1 MSSINYKQSTINYK
15 QSARPEGT
23 LSSERTI
30 NIPQADDNFWRDS
43 IPAEMRR
50 SYIAYGEKY
59 LGKPWTALPYSAFAQ
74 FRTTGNRVNYEGLN
88 FEKRRHLAALVM
100 AEIMED
106 KGRFMADIIDGMGSF
121 CEETWWGIPAHYGPS
136 TPLTE
141 DQTVDLF
148 NAETA
153 NLVAWTRYMLQ
164 AEFDK
169 FSPHLCQRIDREIE
183 RRILQPAVEKDYWWK
198 KAGMNWNPWICSNW
212 LACVLICE
220 KDEAR
225 KAEAIA
231 QIRKA
236 TQIFIDAY
244 PEDGGCDEGAGY
256 WDRAAASMFEV
267 LRLFRV
273 DSLRLTVYSLQFTDD
288 YTGEPDGLA
297 NKSTVNRKPSTV
309 NKIKNMAAYAYK
321 TYIGH
326 DYCISFADAHENK
339 AIQQVNI
346 VYPFGLWLGDQ
357 TMREFGAYL
366 GRQKHVLENPAALY
380 DKSGNFPTLS
390 RELFFLRHIRDFI
403 AENPRE
409 PALRD
414 VWLGNL
420 QIMTAR
426 RGHLYVAMKGG
437 HNNESH
443 NHNDVGSFIVYADNE
458 PLFIDPGV
466 GEYTSKTFSDE
477 RYTIW
482 TMQSG
487 YHNLPQ
493 INGTDQR
500 DGREYAA
507 KVVSHKDGSLTLDI
521 AGAYPEEAAVKSWKR
536 TVTADDDAI
545 TVTEDYHLSHYREP
559 VRLMLITTV
568 ADALSHISYDSS
580 QLSATV
586 EDISDKLDPLL
597 QGMWGKQMYRIV
609 LTAKSKKTKN
619 QLKYTIR

>member
-1 MSSINYKQSTINYK
+1 MKLGLIISVSVCLCVQTI
-15 QSARPEGT
+15 SAQLLPK
-23 LSSERTI
+23 
-30 NIPQADDNFWRDS
+30 ADHSFWRDS
-43 IPAEMRR
+43 IPVEMRQ
-50 SYIAYGEKY
+50 SYIEYGEQY
-59 LGKPWTALPYSAFAQ
+59 LGKPWTALPYSVFSQ
-74 FRTTGNRVNYEGLN
+74 FRTNGNRVNYEGLN
-88 FEKRRHLAALVM
+88 FEKRRQLAALVI
-100 AEIMED
+100 AEIMEGE
-106 KGRFMADIIDGMGSF
+106 GRFMTDIIDGMGSF

-153 NLVAWTRYMLQ
+153 NLIAWTRYMLQ
-164 AEFDK
+164 PEFDK
-169 FSPHLCQRIDREIE
+169 FSPHLCQRIDQEIE

-220 KDEAR
+220 KDETR
-225 KAEAIA
+225 KAEAIR
-231 QIRKA
+231 QIKKS
-236 TQIFIDAY
+236 TQIFIDSY

-267 LRLFRV
+267 LRLF
-273 DSLRLTVYSLQFTDD
+273 SIYGLQFTDD
-288 YTGEPDGLA
+288 YTD
-297 NKSTVNRKPSTV
+297 
-309 NKIKNMAAYAYK
+309 KIERMASYAYK

-346 VYPFGLWLGDQ
+346 VYPFGLFLGDK
-357 TMREFGAYL
+357 TMCEFGAYL
-366 GRQKHVLENPAALY
+366 GRQKHILENPAALY

-390 RELFFLRHIRDFI
+390 RELFFLYHIREFI
-403 AENPRE
+403 AEKPRE
-409 PALRD
+409 PLLKD

-426 RGHLYVAMKGG
+426 RNNLYVAMKGG

-458 PLFIDPGV
+458 PLLIDPGV

-482 TMQSG
+482 TMQSS

-493 INGTDQR
+493 INGTDQK

-507 KVVSHKDGSLTLDI
+507 KVVNHQNGSLTLDI
-521 AGAYPEEAAVKSWKR
+521 AGAYPPEADIKSWKR
-536 TVTADDDAI
+536 TVNAMESGI
-545 TVTEDYHLSHYREP
+545 SVTENYVLKTYHQP
-559 VRLMLITTV
+559 ARLMFMTIIKPEVQNGAIVLGRHRLNYNPT
-568 ADALSHISYDSS
+568 
-580 QLSATV
+580 QLEATV
-586 EDISDKLDPLL
+586 EDISNQLDPLL
-597 QGMWGKQMYRIV
+597 QRMWGKQMYRIILSV
-609 LTAKSKKTKN
+609 KSKKNKETI
-619 QLKYTIR
+619 KYSIQ

>member
-1 MSSINYKQSTINYK
+1 MKLRLIISVSLYLCVQTI
-15 QSARPEGT
+15 SAQLLPK
-23 LSSERTI
+23 
-30 NIPQADDNFWRDS
+30 ADHSFWRDS
-43 IPAEMRR
+43 IPVEMRQ
-50 SYIAYGEKY
+50 SYIEYGEQY
-59 LGKPWTALPYSAFAQ
+59 LGKPWTALPYSVFSQ
-74 FRTTGNRVNYEGLN
+74 FRTNGNRVNYEGLN
-88 FEKRRHLAALVM
+88 FEKRRQLAALVI
-100 AEIMED
+100 AEIMEGE
-106 KGRFMADIIDGMGSF
+106 GRFMTDIIDGMGSF

-153 NLVAWTRYMLQ
+153 NLIAWTRYMLQ
-164 AEFDK
+164 PEFDK
-169 FSPHLCQRIDREIE
+169 FSPHLCQRIDQEIE

-220 KDEAR
+220 KDETR
-225 KAEAIA
+225 KAEAIR
-231 QIRKA
+231 QIKKS
-236 TQIFIDAY
+236 TQIFIDSY

-267 LRLFRV
+267 LRLF
-273 DSLRLTVYSLQFTDD
+273 SIYGLQFKDD
-288 YTGEPDGLA
+288 YTD
-297 NKSTVNRKPSTV
+297 
-309 NKIKNMAAYAYK
+309 KIERMASYAYK

-346 VYPFGLWLGDQ
+346 VYPFGLFLGDK
-357 TMREFGAYL
+357 TMCEFGAYL
-366 GRQKHVLENPAALY
+366 GRQKHIL
-380 DKSGNFPTLS
+380 
-390 RELFFLRHIRDFI
+390 FI
-403 AENPRE
+403 AEEPRE
-409 PALRD
+409 PLLKD

-426 RGHLYVAMKGG
+426 RNNLYVAMKGG

-458 PLFIDPGV
+458 PLLIDPGV

-482 TMQSG
+482 TMQSS

-493 INGTDQR
+493 INGTDQK

-507 KVVSHKDGSLTLDI
+507 KVVNHQDGSLTLDI
-521 AGAYPEEAAVKSWKR
+521 AGAYPPEADTKTWKR
-536 TVTADDDAI
+536 TVNAMESGI
-545 TVTEDYHLSHYREP
+545 SVTENYVLKAYHQP
-559 VRLMLITTV
+559 ARLMFMTIIKPEIQNGAIVLGHHR
-568 ADALSHISYDSS
+568 LNYNPS
-580 QLSATV
+580 QLEATV
-586 EDISDKLDPLL
+586 EDISNQLDPLL
-597 QGMWGKQMYRIV
+597 QRMWGKQMYRIILSV
-609 LTAKSKKTKN
+609 KSKKNKETI
-619 QLKYTIR
+619 KYSIQ